1 MEWNERGSPS
11 LAEGGGGGGGKQC
24 VTLPR
29 KRQSNRRV
37 TPNESASADNN
48 GNGGNNVRIIVR
60 PRPTYGRG
68 IQFKLNVFVRCSV
81 TLLLYSRHYDA
92 TTRIFHGRIVTENV
106 NP

>member
-1 MEWNERGSPS
+1 MEWNGMRGGPS
-11 LAEGGGGGGGKQC
+11 LAEGGGGGGKQC

-60 PRPTYGRG
+60 RVRLMEPSSGRRAPVQ
-68 IQFKLNVFVRCSV
+68 IECFREMQCHT
-81 TLLLYSRHYDA
+81 TLLTPL
-92 TTRIFHGRIVTENV
+92 
-106 NP
+106 